1 MKKAVPCFGAV
12 GVSMA
17 LKFNGK
23 AGRGKGVGEARDKN
37 ARSLQTSWT
46 TAVQR
51 RRGAKWKTD
60 FSSGGTNPRLVTVR
74 NCTLAVKSLASLQC
88 NDPKSYIFPK
98 ILPRIT
104 RITRIQITK
113 SASSALSA
121 VNSAFGCGLAALR
134 LCVFA
139 LRLL

>member
-12 GVSMA
+12 AVSMPLEFTA
-17 LKFNGK
+17 K
-23 AGRGKGVGEARDKN
+23 AQRGKGAAEPRAKN
-37 ARSLQTSWT
+37 ARSLQTIWT

-104 RITRIQITK
+104 R
-113 SASSALSA
+113 
-121 VNSAFGCGLAALR
+121 
-134 LCVFA
+134 
-139 LRLL
+139 